1 MTNDQQILDEYLL
14 NEFFE
19 ILTPDRIKLF
29 GQIIDQRTNHITVI
43 SEDIY
48 QEHNASAIIRSC
60 DSFGIQ
66 TLHLIES
73 RNTYQVHE
81 GIARGSNQWVTLE
94 HHYSEGLSSEEIFQR
109 MKNRGY
115 KIVATSPHAIE
126 YDIFNLPIE
135 EPLAFVFGA
144 EKKGVTQAA
153 IEQADYLVR
162 IPMYGFAESLN
173 VSVSVAIIL
182 NEMRNRLEKSMVNW
196 KLTDEEQLKTQ
207 LSWCRNHIK
216 SSELIEN
223 EIKRRYLEKML

>member
-1 MTNDQQILDEYLL
+1 MTNDQSISDEYLL
-14 NEFFE
+14 REFYE
-19 ILTPDRIKLF
+19 MLTPERIQLF
-29 GQIIDQRTNHITVI
+29 EQIIDQRTNHFTVI
-43 SEDIY
+43 SEDIF
-48 QEHNASAIIRSC
+48 QEHNASAIVRSC

-94 HHYSEGLSSEEIFQR
+94 HHYSEGLPSEEIFQR
-109 MKNRGY
+109 IKERGY

-126 YDIFNLPIE
+126 YDIFNLPIN

-144 EKKGVTQAA
+144 EKKGVTEAA
-153 IEQADYLVR
+153 TEQADYLVR

-173 VSVSVAIIL
+173 VSVSVAIVL
-182 NEMRNRLEKSMVNW
+182 NELRNRLKNSTIDW
-196 KLTDEEQLKTQ
+196 KLTNEERVRTK
-207 LSWCRNHIK
+207 LSWCRKHLK

-223 EIKRRYLEKML
+223 EIKRRFLEKEL